1 MADPSDVAA
10 TKLVRSEFGKRMID
24 TTNADMRVT
33 HGVCY
38 IRGSLKPIK
47 GGPQDLRAEMEI
59 IMKVLRQRPGI
70 KDVVMD
76 ATLRGG

>member
-24 TTNADMRVT
+24 TTQADLRVT

-38 IRGSLKPIK
+38 IRGALKTIK
-47 GGPQDLRAEMEI
+47 GGPSDLRKEVEI
-59 IMKVLRQRPGI
+59 ISKVLRTRQGI
-70 KDVVMD
+70 KDVVID
-76 ATLRGG
+76 CTLRG